1 MSSSGPLN
9 SSSGYTTKS
18 TLKVKLE
25 INFIARNTHTKL
37 TQIAESKCVTI
48 GGDDPVR
55 ECAFPFTRN
64 GVTHRGCTREGV
76 PDGRPWCSTE
86 VDADGVHTDG
96 RGKWGYCG
104 SGCSSSTGA
113 KTPSELL

>member
-1 MSSSGPLN
+1 M
-9 SSSGYTTKS
+9 T
-18 TLKVKLE
+18 V
-25 INFIARNTHTKL
+25 
-37 TQIAESKCVTI
+37 
-48 GGDDPVR
+48 GGDDPVS

-64 GVTHRGCTREGV
+64 GVTHHGRTRDGAE
-76 PDGRPWCSTE
+76 DGRPWCSTE

-113 KTPSELL
+113 KTPSELLTQRPLRTSRIGICPRV